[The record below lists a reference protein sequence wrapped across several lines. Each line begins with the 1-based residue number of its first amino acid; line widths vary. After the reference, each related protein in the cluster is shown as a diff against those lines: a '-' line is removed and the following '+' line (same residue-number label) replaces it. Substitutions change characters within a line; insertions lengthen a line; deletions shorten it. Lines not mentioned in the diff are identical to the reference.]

1 MLAAFPEQW
10 QVLQRVQARGVG
22 VAQAQGGFTGL
33 LQVELAEGRQHWLQ
47 AAERQCDLQGAVS
60 VRAVRDI
67 HQNQLV
73 VATPGQALRVENLG
87 VRTHQVQQ
95 DRQQAQALTVD
106 DDPQFQVEPVTFRR
120 LVDRGVPVIDGRQV
134 EPEVFV
140 DLQFPALG
148 AQLGQLIEGKGQPG
162 AVIDH
167 LIEFAGT
174 FRQGLALAGG
184 DFETEGAQLFPVD
197 LFDFRVTFYPQR
209 LRLLTNQDVGV
220 LLSADVFIQ
229 VAEGQRCAVLDVAL
243 HLAVARFEGAEL
255 DAGQPQA
262 RHRLYGVDQLL
273 RERCGCAVFQD
284 GLELFQ
290 QLQVCGGRRVLQGVL
305 DFEQHRRAMLAVH
318 PYRATAQ
325 GVDQQQC
332 VFG

>member
-1 MLAAFPEQW
+1 M
-10 QVLQRVQARGVG
+10 
-22 VAQAQGGFTGL
+22 
-33 LQVELAEGRQHWLQ
+33 
-47 AAERQCDLQGAVS
+47 
-60 VRAVRDI
+60 
-67 HQNQLV
+67 
-73 VATPGQALRVENLG
+73 
-87 VRTHQVQQ
+87 
-95 DRQQAQALTVD
+95 
-106 DDPQFQVEPVTFRR
+106 
-120 LVDRGVPVIDGRQV
+120 
-134 EPEVFV
+134 
-140 DLQFPALG
+140 
-148 AQLGQLIEGKGQPG
+148 
-162 AVIDH
+162 
-167 LIEFAGT
+167 
-174 FRQGLALAGG
+174 AGG

-243 HLAVARFEGAEL
+243 HFAVARFEGAEL

-273 RERCGCAVFQD
+273 RERCGRAVFQD

-332 VFG
+332 AFGRLAQGDGLAVDIAARALATGGDSAVAGFDDPDAVFQGVAAATLQALFLESAGPGRGQGLAQARGHRDFNQSGMTSGAGCGAGAVRDVILINRPRWPLSRKFSWPFLVWLCCCRRSLVATRPLLPN